1 MFFFAHTRLTESR
14 ALLIAAGLV
23 TLGLWLATVF
33 LAPRGRLVAP
43 LHYTIYFGIDL
54 SSRWQNWFWFPGI
67 ATLVTVSHIIIGSRR
82 DDATWQRLWL
92 TAGIALNLLLAAS
105 LAALSVLVQTGV

>member
-1 MFFFAHTRLTESR
+1 MFLFAHTRLTESR

-23 TLGLWLATVF
+23 TLGLWIATLL

-54 SSRWQNWFWFPGI
+54 SGRWQNWLWFPGM
-67 ATLVTVSHIIIGSRR
+67 ATLVTVSHIIIGCRR
-82 DDATWQRLWL
+82 DDVTWQRLWL
-92 TAGIALNLLLAAS
+92 SAAIALNLLLAAA
-105 LAALSVLVQTGV
+105 LAALSVLIHGGA